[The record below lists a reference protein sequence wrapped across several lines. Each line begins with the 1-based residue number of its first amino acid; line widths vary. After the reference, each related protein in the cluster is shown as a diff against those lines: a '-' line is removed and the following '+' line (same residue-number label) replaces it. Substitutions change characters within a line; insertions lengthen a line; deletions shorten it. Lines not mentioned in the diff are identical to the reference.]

1 MAYTK
6 ITLHIKVPDQDC
18 QFCREGIKMLFD
30 NIIDPEVIQEEQQ
43 YLVETVCDVLEDPSE
58 CEIGINTW
66 WNKIA
71 VIIFNQDFAIEV
83 CAMIVENCLNTR

>member
-1 MAYTK
+1 
-6 ITLHIKVPDQDC
+6 
-18 QFCREGIKMLFD
+18 MLFD